1 MLVVGA
7 ASLALVGNSIKFAN
21 STYNLTDAEQSLRN
35 AHGGHQPDLTNAG
48 DGLRGIG
55 TITAP
60 VAFVQS
66 YMTRTPVTC
75 NDANFPCI
83 GIVTSMMQFPASTAN
98 SPIES
103 GRNFQT
109 GSDRIS
115 MLIRDTTFNSGNTVS
130 LFAGKI
136 SVSGA
141 STIMV
146 VAATEIGLF
155 QVGEIYALT
164 SQNNAA
170 FGVVSAIDATNKK
183 VTLTSGD
190 AYGLNQNSAPSSISQ
205 VATFVAGLNSSPV
218 AVMRLQ
224 IIQYYVT
231 STGLLM
237 RRVIGVQ
244 GKGFNDT
251 VVAEHVSS
259 LAFRY
264 VTNLTDSN
272 GNVIQPMGHLALR
285 ASKTQYVKS
294 KLPSVSK
301 LSEPST
307 PSPTRTPAPTRA
319 APTRMGNRIS
329 VRRRIPRS
337 AICSFARRS
346 VRDEEITYANR
357 SIDDAANRSSHAH
370 HHFKFCESRP
380 HERGGAL
387 LTSLIIMSL
396 LAAVS
401 MTVLAVVT
409 HESRIAGSDLRR
421 TRLSTLRRLQRK
433 DDERFLG
440 DIH

>member
-1 MLVVGA
+1 MNFKINKGRQEGYSMLELFVALGCMLVVGA

-35 AHGGHQPDLTNAG
+35 AHEVINRDLTNAG

-83 GIVTSMMQFPASTAN
+83 GIVTSDDSIPASTAIPQS
-98 SPIES
+98 SPAAT
-103 GRNFQT
+103 FQT

-115 MLIRDTTFNSGNTVS
+115 MLIRDTNFNSGNSVS

-146 VAATEIGLF
+146 VGATEIGLF
-155 QVGEIYALT
+155 QLGEIYALT
-164 SQNNAA
+164 SQSSAA

-183 VTLTSGD
+183 VTLTNGD

-264 VTNLTDSN
+264 VTNLTDAN
-272 GNVIQPMGHLALR
+272 GNVIQPMGALGSSSEQNAVR
-285 ASKTQYVKS
+285 EVETSISLETVGAVNAVTNANASTNTCGANANGKQ
-294 KLPSVSK
+294 
-301 LSEPST
+301 
-307 PSPTRTPAPTRA
+307 
-319 APTRMGNRIS
+319 N
-329 VRRRIPRS
+329 
-337 AICSFARRS
+337 ICSMTHTT
-346 VRDEEITYANR
+346 VRNLQFR
-357 SIDDAANRSSHAH
+357 Q
-370 HHFKFCESRP
+370 
-380 HERGGAL
+380 AL
-387 LTSLIIMSL
+387 SP
-396 LAAVS
+396 
-401 MTVLAVVT
+401 
-409 HESRIAGSDLRR
+409 
-421 TRLSTLRRLQRK
+421 
-433 DDERFLG
+433 
-440 DIH
+440 